1 MSRMK
6 HYIINYKKVDEASYD
21 ANMGFTEMVNFYQIA
36 SKDEISKLERLIK
49 NDDWEGY
56 KQLIYDVLKVR
67 LK

>member
-36 SKDEISKLERLIK
+36 SKGEISKLERLIK
-49 NDDWEGY
+49 MMIGKDINNSY
-56 KQLIYDVLKVR
+56 MMY
-67 LK
+67 

>member
-1 MSRMK
+1 MK

-49 NDDWEGY
+49 MMIGKDINNSY
-56 KQLIYDVLKVR
+56 MMY
-67 LK
+67 